1 MMQESAKKI
10 LVIEDDAITRNLF
23 LDGLQAEGFDTIGAH
38 NGVTGIQLAQEHS
51 PDLIICD
58 IMMPDM
64 DGYAV
69 LTALRQEPI
78 TAIIPFIFLT
88 GSNTPEDVRKG
99 MELGADD
106 YLTKPSTV
114 EQLLRAIA
122 TRLEKQTQ
130 IRYWCAINSH
140 QMSASLPTPKTST
153 EEPLEFNFPSVP
165 QLKEVFDYIEAHYQ
179 EGITLCDV
187 AQAVGY
193 SSAYLTNR
201 VAKKTGDTVNTWIVK
216 RRMAAA
222 RYLLQNTDQSIEQIA
237 TSLGYQNACHF
248 SRQFRQ
254 HNEIP
259 PQSWRKKHQLILQNA
274 SAV

>member
-1 MMQESAKKI
+1 MMQESVKKI
-10 LVIEDDAITRNLF
+10 LVIEDNAITRNLF
-23 LDGLQAEGFDTIGAH
+23 LDGLQSEGFETIGAN
-38 NGVTGIQLAQEHS
+38 NGLTGIQLAQEHS

-58 IMMPDM
+58 IIMPDM

-69 LTALRQEPI
+69 LSALRQEPI

-88 GSNTPEDVRKG
+88 GSNTAEDVRKG

-106 YLTKPSTV
+106 YLSKPCTV
-114 EQLLRAIA
+114 DQLLRAIT

-140 QMSASLPTPKTST
+140 KISASLPTPKTST
-153 EEPLEFNFPSVP
+153 EEALEFNFPTVP

-222 RYLLQNTDQSIEQIA
+222 RYLLQNSDQSIEQIA

-259 PQSWRKKHQLILQNA
+259 PQSWRKKHQFRLENVG
-274 SAV
+274 AV

>member
-1 MMQESAKKI
+1 MMQQSAKKI
-10 LVIEDDAITRNLF
+10 LVIEDNAITRNLF
-23 LDGLQAEGFDTIGAH
+23 LDSLEAEGFDTISAH
-38 NGVTGIQLAQEHS
+38 NGVTGIQQAQEHS

-69 LTALRQEPI
+69 LAALRIEPI

-88 GSNTPEDVRKG
+88 GSNTTEDVRKG

-106 YLTKPSTV
+106 YLTKPCTV

-122 TRLEKQTQ
+122 TRLEKQNQ
-130 IRYWCAINSH
+130 LRYWCAINSH

-216 RRMAAA
+216 RRMAEA

-259 PQSWRKKHQLILQNA
+259 PQSWRKKHQFILPNV

>member
-10 LVIEDDAITRNLF
+10 LVIEDDTTTRNIF
-23 LDGLQAEGFDTIGAH
+23 IDGLQAEGFDTIGAH
-38 NGVTGIQLAQEHS
+38 NGATGIQLAQEHS

-106 YLTKPSTV
+106 YLSKPSTV

-140 QMSASLPTPKTST
+140 QMSASLPTPKASS

-259 PQSWRKKHQLILQNA
+259 PQSWRKKHQFILQNA